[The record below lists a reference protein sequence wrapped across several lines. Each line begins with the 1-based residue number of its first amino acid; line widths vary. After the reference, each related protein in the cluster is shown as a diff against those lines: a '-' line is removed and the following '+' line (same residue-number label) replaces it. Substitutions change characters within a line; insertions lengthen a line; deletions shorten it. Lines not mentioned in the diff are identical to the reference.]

1 MKKTI
6 LNLYII
12 CVLLSPVFS
21 LAENT
26 IAKGPAVFLPEEVF
40 EFQPVLEG
48 TEIIHKFAVLNKG
61 DSLLQILKIQS
72 G

>member
-6 LNLYII
+6 LNFYII

-26 IAKGPAVFLPEEVF
+26 TAKGPAVFLPEEVF

-48 TEIIHKFAVLNKG
+48 TQIIHKFAILNKG